1 MSKKITGAVVTVGCI
16 CILGLFSS
24 TALADHVIGASVTG
38 PPNNQSAVV
47 TIDGRPMPE
56 TLRTVEARYGKP
68 ITLADKPSS
77 SEECVARW
85 PRLGLTGVFTVAL
98 SGLRDGCIQ
107 GADTVTL
114 TAYGT
119 DWRTSAGLA
128 VGDRAGI
135 ARSLYPD
142 TVAHGRQLALVSY
155 FYGAGFTEPALS
167 ALASHGYIYALVAYG
182 VPDE

>member
-1 MSKKITGAVVTVGCI
+1 MSEKTRHAAVVVGCI

-24 TALADHVIGASVTG
+24 TALADNVIGASVTG
-38 PPNNQSAVV
+38 PSNNQSAVV
-47 TIDGRPMPE
+47 TIDGRPMPQ
-56 TLRTVEARYGKP
+56 TLRTTEARYGKP
-68 ITLADKPSS
+68 TTLAAKPSS

-85 PRLGLTGVFTVAL
+85 PRLELTGVFTVAL

-107 GADTVTL
+107 EAGTVTL

-128 VGDRAGI
+128 VGDRAGV
-135 ARSLYPD
+135 ARNLYPD
-142 TVAHGRQLALVSY
+142 TARHGRQLVLVSY